1 MILDYLSYFKM
12 KKILL
17 KNFRNER
24 VYIETKGIINT
35 RFYINKSIILINR
48 HKLVIA
54 NEEADCTIL
63 LDYIKKVKFYE
74 TSVIKLI
81 GVNEEYI
88 IEI

>member
-1 MILDYLSYFKM
+1 MILDFSYCRM

-17 KNFRNER
+17 KYFRNEK

-35 RFYINKSIILINR
+35 RFYITKSKILINR

-63 LDYIKKVKFYE
+63 LDYIKKVKLYE

>member
-1 MILDYLSYFKM
+1 MLGINYFRM
-12 KKILL
+12 KKLL
-17 KNFRNER
+17 LRYFRNER

-35 RFYINKSIILINR
+35 RFYITKSRILINR

-54 NEEADCTIL
+54 NEESDCTIL
-63 LDYIKKVKFYE
+63 LDYIKKVKFNE
-74 TSVIKLI
+74 TSIIKLI

>member
-1 MILDYLSYFKM
+1 MILDNINYFRM
-12 KKILL
+12 KKLLL
-17 KNFRNER
+17 KYFRNGK

-35 RFYINKSIILINR
+35 RFFITKSIILINR

-54 NEEADCTIL
+54 NEESDCTIL
-63 LDYIKKVKFYE
+63 LDYIKKVKFNE

-81 GVNEEYI
+81 GVDSEYI